1 MQELGLR
8 WYEFDANYRE
18 YFKNLRDD
26 QRLFDVT
33 LATDDGQHTQAHK
46 IILSAG
52 SNFFDNIF
60 VKSNHDNMLIY
71 LRGID
76 SIQLEYVTDF
86 IYNGEIFIAEE
97 ELKQFLQ
104 TARELQV
111 KGLMGELQRVKE
123 NDHDEQI
130 TSKHNQF
137 SENTDDEQN
146 IFTDMENRS
155 KQNGEGVKD
164 DASNLEEY
172 NPECIMEGDVSNDG
186 LDHQIEEMIEKKE
199 GVWKRFN
206 LWKGCMNLISL
217 KELH

>member
-1 MQELGLR
+1 MGELGLK
-8 WYEFDANYRE
+8 WFEFDANYRE

-33 LATDDGQHTQAHK
+33 LATNDGQHIQAHK

-76 SIQLEYVTDF
+76 STQLEYVTDF

-97 ELKQFLQ
+97 ELRQFLQ

-111 KGLMGELQRVKE
+111 KGLMGELQRVNK
-123 NDHDEQI
+123 NDHAEQI
-130 TSKHNQF
+130 TSKHDQF
-137 SENTDDEQN
+137 RENPDDEQN
-146 IFTDMENRS
+146 ILFTDMENRS
-155 KQNGEGVKD
+155 KQN
-164 DASNLEEY
+164 
-172 NPECIMEGDVSNDG
+172 
-186 LDHQIEEMIEKKE
+186 
-199 GVWKRFN
+199 
-206 LWKGCMNLISL
+206 
-217 KELH
+217 